1 MIDNKKSE
9 IRNYIRELKKQFPLE
24 EKKQKSEKIFKKLE
38 LLDVF
43 SKSKI
48 IMAY

>member
-24 EKKQKSEKIFKKLE
+24 EKNKNPKGFLRN
-38 LLDVF
+38 
-43 SKSKI
+43 
-48 IMAY
+48 